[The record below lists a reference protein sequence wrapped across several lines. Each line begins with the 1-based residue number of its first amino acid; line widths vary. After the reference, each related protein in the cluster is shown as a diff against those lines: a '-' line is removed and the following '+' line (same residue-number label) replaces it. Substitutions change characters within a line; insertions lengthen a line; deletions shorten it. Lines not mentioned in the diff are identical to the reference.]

1 MVVRHPTSVF
11 RPCGR
16 LTTVDDLRAVA
27 VWRDGGPERVP
38 ADRPVVTAF
47 DQGLGRGDGVF
58 ESVLVTGGAAP
69 WLDAHLERLARS
81 AGLLELAD
89 PGPAAWHALVAAVVD
104 RWPADVEGACRL
116 FLTRGLGDGCPPTA
130 LALLAPIP
138 ADVLRQRAEGIAVVS
153 LGLGVPAAFRSTAP
167 WLLGG
172 AKTLSYAVNMA
183 ALRHAHAIGADDV
196 VLTSLEGQL
205 LEGPTSTVV
214 WAAGG
219 TLHTPPVETGIL
231 TGTTMARLFHRAEQA
246 GWPAAVTPG
255 TVADLHAADAV
266 WLVSGIR
273 GAAKVHTLDGVPRGD
288 AGLTVRLRELL
299 AQRPD
304 GFPDG
309 IEPHS
314 AEG

>member
-1 MVVRHPTSVF
+1 VLVRHPTSVF
-11 RPCGR
+11 RGYGT
-16 LTTVDDLRAVA
+16 LSGVSDLRAVA

-38 ADRPVVTAF
+38 ADQPVVTAF

-58 ESVLVTGGAAP
+58 ESVLVTGGATP
-69 WLDAHLERLARS
+69 WLDAHLDRLARS
-81 AGLLELAD
+81 ARLLELPD
-89 PGPAAWHALVAAVVD
+89 PGPVAWSALVAAAVD
-104 RWPADVEGACRL
+104 GWPADVEGACRL
-116 FLTRGLGDGCPPTA
+116 FLTRGLGEGCPPTA

-138 ADVLRQRAEGIAVVS
+138 AEVLRQRTEGIAVVS
-153 LGLGVPAAFRSTAP
+153 LGLGVPAAFRASAP

-183 ALRHAHAIGADDV
+183 AQRHAHALGADDV

-219 TLHTPPVETGIL
+219 VLHTPPLETGIL
-231 TGTTMARLFHRAEQA
+231 AGTTMARLFRRAGDA
-246 GWPAAVTPG
+246 GWPSAVIPG

-273 GAAKVHTLDGVPRGD
+273 GAAPVHTLDGVPRGD
-288 AGLTVRLRELL
+288 AGLTARVRELV
-299 AQRPD
+299 A
-304 GFPDG
+304 G
-309 IEPHS
+309 
-314 AEG
+314 